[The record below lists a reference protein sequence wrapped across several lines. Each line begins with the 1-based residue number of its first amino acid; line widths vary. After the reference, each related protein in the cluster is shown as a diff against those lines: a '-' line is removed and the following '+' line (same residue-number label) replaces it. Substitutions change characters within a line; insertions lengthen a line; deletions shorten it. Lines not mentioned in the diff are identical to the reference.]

1 MLVPTTHADFDA
13 QRAFLALSQQD
24 QLLQIW
30 LNGRETNGK
39 VADVIREMTEVKR
52 DLDDNVRPKVERH
65 DRLMAVAAGIIVV
78 IMGAAPFVFWGLD
91 KIIGQ

>member
-1 MLVPTTHADFDA
+1 MLVETEHTDFRA
-13 QRAFLALSQQD
+13 QRDFLALSQQD

-39 VADVIREMTEVKR
+39 VADVIRDMAKVKS
-52 DLDDNVRPKVERH
+52 DLDHDIKPKVDRH
-65 DRLMAVAAGIIVV
+65 DRVMAIAAGLIVV
-78 IMGAAPFVFWGLD
+78 ILGAAPFFFWGLD